1 MANRPIFSI
10 VMLFALIPSLVTAT
24 SLSSYSMNIVN
35 TVYGSVIP
43 QQGEGTIP
51 QQGEGT
57 IPQQGE
63 GTIPQQDEGTI
74 GEGTIGEGTI
84 GEVQN
89 NSSII
94 PQQDEETIPQQDEET
109 IPQQD
114 EETIGEVQNNSSI
127 LENSSTGNELPEFN
141 GNLTLT
147 TIGCTSGYGY
157 DPNSPNPICV
167 PLDGSEKPEGVI
179 TCSALG
185 CPYNPPNPN
194 TG

>member
-1 MANRPIFSI
+1 
-10 VMLFALIPSLVTAT
+10 MLFALIPSLVTAT
-24 SLSSYSMNIVN
+24 SLSSYSINVVN

-43 QQGEGTIP
+43 P
-51 QQGEGT
+51 
-57 IPQQGE
+57 
-63 GTIPQQDEGTI
+63 
-74 GEGTIGEGTI
+74 
-84 GEVQN
+84 
-89 NSSII
+89 
-94 PQQDEETIPQQDEET
+94 QDEEIIPPQDEEIIPPQDEEI

-127 LENSSTGNELPEFN
+127 LENSSIGNELPEFN

-147 TIGCTSGYGY
+147 TIGCTPGYGY

-194 TG
+194 TGQLIGSGNSITK